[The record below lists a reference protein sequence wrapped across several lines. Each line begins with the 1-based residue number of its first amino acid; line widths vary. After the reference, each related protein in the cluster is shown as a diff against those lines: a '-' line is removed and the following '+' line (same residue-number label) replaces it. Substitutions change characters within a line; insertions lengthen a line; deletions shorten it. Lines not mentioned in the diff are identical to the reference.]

1 MQPLSSSN
9 ANIQWY
15 SVGQITGVSFVY
27 QLPSCIRC
35 LFNGRLL
42 LCWSSNQREFEW
54 AWDIYDT
61 NSSQWPNGHSIWQWN
76 LLSIPCNSMQFQ
88 HWSSLRDDFP
98 IILSVTR
105 LNSWKPLPRSKARI
119 AAGDG
124 CAVAL
129 LSRTAKHVPL
139 HQCCAQICH
148 VSMVFKGPWNRPV

>member
-1 MQPLSSSN
+1 MQTSTGILLGKLQGSVLYTNCHHSSVVCSMEG
-9 ANIQWY
+9 Y
-15 SVGQITGVSFVY
+15 SSVDQATSGNLNELGTSTT
-27 QLPSCIRC
+27 PIR
-35 LFNGRLL
+35 
-42 LCWSSNQREFEW
+42 
-54 AWDIYDT
+54 
-61 NSSQWPNGHSIWQWN
+61 PNGHSIWQWN
-76 LLSIPCNSMQFQ
+76 LLSIPCNSMQF
-88 HWSSLRDDFP
+88 HPWSSLIDDFP